1 MQKWPKNSPNIAQ
14 KWLKMTQNDSKLP
27 KMEPN
32 FESRT
37 RLEINGWEFNR
48 PVESWYQLKP
58 NWQINKRTDQQ
69 NQEKKNRST
78 EILTKKKKKKKKK
91 TDEGNQFKFNQVRER
106 KREKKNRTKYKQP
119 QTDLIN
125 KQQQTDHKSRHSDQ
139 NPTGMPQES
148 NRKRENY
155 IYICI
160 YFIYVYI

>member
-1 MQKWPKNSPNIAQ
+1 MTLKWPIIWSQKWPKNDSKMMQKWPKNSPNIAQ

-69 NQEKKNRST
+69 NQEKKTDLQKYS
-78 EILTKKKKKKKKK
+78 LKKKKKKKKKKK

-106 KREKKNRTKYKQP
+106 KREREREKIVQNTNNPKQ
-119 QTDLIN
+119 IW
-125 KQQQTDHKSRHSDQ
+125 
-139 NPTGMPQES
+139 
-148 NRKRENY
+148 
-155 IYICI
+155 
-160 YFIYVYI
+160 